1 MERLAGSPLSRSLA
15 WTIVLFLV
23 LPVAVVVPVSLT
35 DQRFLSLPYHHLS
48 LQYYERLFTSE
59 AWLSSIAQSLVI
71 ALAATLIAV
80 AAGTL
85 AAVGCWRINSRLAEL
100 VRLVMLAPII
110 VPTIVYALGIYRMW
124 ISLRLLDSYLGV
136 ILAHGVT
143 AVPYVVVTVS
153 TALAG
158 FDARLEQA
166 ARNLGASVGQ
176 TLRLV
181 ILPNIMPGVVSGAI
195 FAFIHSWDEL
205 VIVLFIASRHI
216 FTLPRRIWDGI
227 NDNIDPT
234 MAAVAVVLIA
244 VASALLVVDLLLFRR
259 GTKNAKESAR

>member
-1 MERLAGSPLSRSLA
+1 MERLAPSPLSRSLG
-15 WTIVLFLV
+15 WTVVLFLV

-48 LQYYERLFTSE
+48 LQYYAHLFTSE
-59 AWLSSIAQSLVI
+59 AWLSSIGQSLAI

-80 AAGTL
+80 VSGTL
-85 AAVGCWRINSRLAEL
+85 AAIGCWRVNSRAAEL
-100 VRLVMLAPII
+100 LRLLMLAPII

-124 ISLRLLDSYLGV
+124 IALRLLDTYLGV

-143 AVPYVVVTVS
+143 AIPYVVVTVT

-158 FDARLEQA
+158 FDPRLEQA
-166 ARNLGASVGQ
+166 ARNLGATVGQ
-176 TLRLV
+176 TLRRV
-181 ILPNIMPGVVSGAI
+181 ILPNILPGIVSGAI

-205 VIVLFIASRHI
+205 VIVLFIASRHV

-244 VASALLVVDLLLFRR
+244 VAAALMAAELLLR
-259 GTKNAKESAR
+259 GRGRA